1 MDSARRRKCVNN
13 RQRKIEVVKQDLA
26 YKQGALDKKLLS
38 RVNFKAFI
46 LKYKFVFVGLL
57 VFGIVAGV
65 VLVVLNKKSD
75 NIFYT
80 EEIKKTI
87 EESESDAD
95 MVNEQIIDDSLKKK
109 RESFHIFI
117 DTKDFHIDNDII
129 EGGSDKDLN
138 NGIIHQSGSAFPSK
152 YGGNVVITGHRWYPG
167 DGEFSKI
174 FLDLD
179 KLKKGDE
186 VILTYGDKKYK
197 YIVESSVIVPENEND
212 LLGSTRES
220 YLTLYTCHPKYT
232 SDKRLVYRAKLTSIE
247 DKS

>member
-1 MDSARRRKCVNN
+1 MVIIFS
-13 RQRKIEVVKQDLA
+13 
-26 YKQGALDKKLLS
+26 
-38 RVNFKAFI
+38 
-46 LKYKFVFVGLL
+46 
-57 VFGIVAGV
+57 IV
-65 VLVVLNKKSD
+65 
-75 NIFYT
+75 
-80 EEIKKTI
+80 E
-87 EESESDAD
+87 
-95 MVNEQIIDDSLKKK
+95 
-109 RESFHIFI
+109 
-117 DTKDFHIDNDII
+117 
-129 EGGSDKDLN
+129 
-138 NGIIHQSGSAFPSK
+138 
-152 YGGNVVITGHRWYPG
+152 
-167 DGEFSKI
+167 EFSKI